1 MYGKQPNF
9 QTIMNRLYAVAA
21 AFSLLAVG
29 AQAQQNGSTVQ
40 RNMAKL
46 QKDNIVKVPANRV
59 TPMGSAQRDVVF
71 AEDFA
76 NGFAGNN
83 GVGAWTTDGP
93 NGNVWRYT
101 HTGPVGAYSSPTQ
114 AIASPTASN
123 GWMIFNSDS
132 ANTNWNVNPPVIVA
146 SPVDLVGG
154 LISPVLDF
162 SANPNLELRVSHR
175 FRWCCAGGA
184 DAFHLDIST
193 DGGSTWPVDKS
204 FSMTS
209 GVGANTDSQTREFA
223 VVIAGAIADDASNV
237 RLRFRHD
244 ASGVSHYH
252 WQLDDVTIATVPEFE
267 MILDYGFL
275 AQYGPQ
281 PGLGGACEYH
291 RLQPDQMES
300 PMQVGGGITNYGYAD
315 QTNVQLHISMVDES
329 SQEVATMT
337 IDVGTLAAGETV
349 DVEDGMNIDNMP
361 LPYGLYTCN
370 FWITSDNIGDDANP
384 TDNTAVRYMVS
395 SENLTSLDGIDVIPN
410 DDLFL
415 AAGGTNSWTDNTT
428 DVRLLTYIDVRE
440 ATTFTG
446 VEVYLANASDPGSYF
461 IGAIYDTTDVW
472 GEMNSPLAETDIRI
486 LDDVDVDVRTTAAS
500 FLQPVTLQPGGYF
513 VTANMYQESG
523 ANMRILD
530 DLTVTQPNAAS
541 LIWLANDDN
550 HLYSNGNAWAVRLST
565 LANVSVQKLPT
576 LEGVTL
582 YPNPNDGV
590 FEVQVQNKGNMTV
603 EVFDMVGNLVHRSQF
618 NGVSTKLDL
627 SSQAAGVY
635 TVRVGDG
642 TNFNMQRV
650 AIK

>member
-1 MYGKQPNF
+1 
-9 QTIMNRLYAVAA
+9 MNRLYAVAA
-21 AFSLLAVG
+21 AFSLLTVG

-40 RNMAKL
+40 RNMAKP
-46 QKDNIVKVPANRV
+46 QKDNTVKVPANRV

-71 AEDFA
+71 SEDFA

-101 HTGPVGAYSSPTQ
+101 HTGPVGAYSNTGQ

-132 ANTNWNVNPPVIVA
+132 ANTNWSANPPVIVA

-162 SANPNLELRVSHR
+162 SANPNLELRVSQR

-184 DAFHLDIST
+184 DPYHLDIST

-209 GVGANTDSQTREFA
+209 GIGANTDSQTREFA

-252 WQLDDVTIATVPEFE
+252 WQVDDIVIATVPEFE
-267 MILDYGFL
+267 LILDYGFL
-275 AQYGPQ
+275 AQYGSQ

-291 RLQPDQMES
+291 RLQPDQIES

-315 QTNVQLHISMVDES
+315 QNNVQLHISMVDES
-329 SQEVATMT
+329 SQEVGALT
-337 IDVGTLAAGETV
+337 IDVGTLASGETI
-349 DVEDGMNIDNMP
+349 DLEDAMDINNMP
-361 LPYGLYTCN
+361 LPYGKYTCN

-395 SENLTSLDGIDVIPN
+395 SENLTSLDGIGVIPS

-486 LDDVDVDVRTTAAS
+486 LDDVDVSVRTTAAS
-500 FLQPVTLQPGGYF
+500 FLEPVMLQPGGYF

-530 DLTVTQPNAAS
+530 DLTVPQPNAAS

-550 HLYSNGNAWAVRLST
+550 HLYTNGNAWAVRLST
-565 LANVSVQKLPT
+565 LANVSVQMHPA

-590 FEVQVQNKGNMTV
+590 FTVQVTSKGNMTV
-603 EVFDMVGNLVHRSQF
+603 EVFDMVGNLVHSNQF
-618 NGVSTKLDL
+618 NGISTQLDL

-642 TNFNMQRV
+642 TNYNMQRV